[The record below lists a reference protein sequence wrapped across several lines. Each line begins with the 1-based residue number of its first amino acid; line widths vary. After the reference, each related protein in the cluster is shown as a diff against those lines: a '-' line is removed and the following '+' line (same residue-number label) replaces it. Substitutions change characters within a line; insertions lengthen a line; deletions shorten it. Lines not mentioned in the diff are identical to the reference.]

1 MAPLGAARA
10 LITGGIAD
18 LGKLELIQTQTIST
32 DQSSVNFT
40 SIKEDVYATHFLTIS
55 RMKPDADNK
64 AVRIELSNDGG
75 SSYHSSSGYYWSFD
89 YMKANGTFQHK
100 GASNDSH
107 FSLVHNIGNS
117 GSECVG
123 GAFVYLYNLG
133 NSSKF
138 TTVNYQLSGVTQD
151 PDMISAFGA
160 GKFTTAETNNALRV
174 LFTSADIASGVF
186 SLYGLGE

>member
-1 MAPLGAARA
+1 MAPLGAARP
-10 LITGGIAD
+10 LIIGGSLDA
-18 LGKLELIQTQTIST
+18 GKLEHIQTQTIST

-40 SIKEDVYATHFLTIS
+40 SIKEDVYSIHLLTIA
-55 RMKPDADNK
+55 RMKPDGNNK

-75 SSYHSSSGYYWSFD
+75 SNYHNSSGYYWSFD

-100 GASNDSH
+100 GAANDSH

-133 NSSKF
+133 NSAKF
-138 TTVNYQLSGVTQD
+138 TTVNYQLSGITQD
-151 PDMISAFGA
+151 PDVISTFGA
-160 GKFTTAETNNALRV
+160 GKFLTAETNDALRV
-174 LFTSADIASGVF
+174 MFTSADIASGVF
-186 SLYGLGE
+186 SLYGLAG

>member
-1 MAPLGAARA
+1 MPLGAARFG
-10 LITGGIAD
+10 LSGITD
-18 LGKLELIQTQTIST
+18 LGKLELIQTQTITSST
-32 DQSSVNFT
+32 GSVEFT
-40 SIKEDVYATHFLTIS
+40 SIKEDVYATHFLTIA

-89 YMKANGTFQHK
+89 YMKANGTFQLK
-100 GASNDSH
+100 GAANDSH

-117 GSECVG
+117 GSECWG

-138 TTVNYQLSGVTQD
+138 TAINYQGAGVTQD
-151 PDMISAFGA
+151 PDAISTFGA
-160 GKFTTAETNNALRV
+160 GTFATAETNNALRV
-174 LFTSADIASGVF
+174 LFTSANISSGVF
-186 SLYGLGE
+186 SLYGLAE

>member
-40 SIKEDVYATHFLTIS
+40 SIKEDVYSTHLLTIA

-64 AVRIELSNDGG
+64 AAIIQISNNGG
-75 SSYHSSSGYYWSFD
+75 TSYHNTSGYYWSFD

-100 GASNDSH
+100 GASKDSH
-107 FSLVHNIGNS
+107 FSLVHNIGNN
-117 GSECVG
+117 GSECWG
-123 GAFVYLYNLG
+123 GAFVYFYNLG
-133 NSSKF
+133 NSSKY
-138 TTVNYQLSGVTQD
+138 TTVNYQGAGVTQD
-151 PDMISAFGA
+151 PDMISTFGS
-160 GKFTTAETNNALRV
+160 GKFLTAETNDALRV
-174 LFTSADIASGVF
+174 LFTSADVASGVF

>member
-40 SIKEDVYATHFLTIS
+40 SIKEDVYSTHLLTIA

-64 AVRIELSNDGG
+64 AAIIQISNDGG
-75 SSYHSSSGYYWSFD
+75 SSYHNTTGYYWSFD

-107 FSLVHNIGNS
+107 FSLVHNIGNN
-117 GSECVG
+117 GSECWG
-123 GAFVYLYNLG
+123 GAFVYFYNLG
-133 NSSKF
+133 NSSKY
-138 TTVNYQLSGVTQD
+138 TTVNYQGAGVTQD
-151 PDMISAFGA
+151 PDMISTFGS
-160 GKFTTAETNNALRV
+160 GKFLTAETNDALRV
-174 LFTSADIASGVF
+174 LFTSADVASGVF
-186 SLYGLGE
+186 YLYGLAG